1 MKRVPYIGITG
12 FMTRQEVDEVMSV
25 IPQNSNHK
33 FMVGVLASPKT
44 ISGAGNKWVGRYP
57 FADEIGKIFS
67 GDKRAFNL
75 IHYGDGLKSSE
86 GLGKTLISVREQFGG
101 PNMHGYQLNMAWP
114 KGKEIAEF
122 KEKYPEMQIV
132 LQAGR
137 WALEDSTDSALAMV
151 RRFREAYPNGEVD
164 YLILDISGGLGV
176 PLSPSL
182 MVTNLKIMQ
191 AAALNVSY
199 TAAGGLHKGNL
210 HLVDRVVEI
219 CPDISLD
226 AEGALRDPMDDSL
239 IMSEAIGY
247 TKGAYEKLGRIS
259 F

>member
-1 MKRVPYIGITG
+1 MNRAPYIGITG
-12 FMTRQEVDEVMSV
+12 FMSRKEVDEVMSV
-25 IPQNSNHK
+25 IPENATHK

-44 ISGAGNKWVGRYP
+44 IFGDGNKWSGRYP
-57 FADEIGKIFS
+57 KRGDIAGIFP
-67 GDKRAFNL
+67 DNARAFNL

-86 GLGKTLISVREQFGG
+86 GLGKTLIMIAEEYGG
-101 PNMHGYQLNMAWP
+101 ENLHGFQLNMAWP
-114 KGKEIAEF
+114 DGKEIAEY
-122 KEKYPEMQIV
+122 KERYPEAQIV

-151 RRFREAYPNGEVD
+151 RRFREAYPGGEVD

-191 AAALNVSY
+191 AAALDVSY

-210 HLVDRVVEI
+210 HLLDPIIEV
-219 CPDISLD
+219 CPDISID
-226 AEGALRDPMDDSL
+226 AEGALRMGPYDQLVIP
-239 IMSEAIGY
+239 EAVAY
-247 TKGAYEKLGRIS
+247 TTGAYKKCENLS
-259 F
+259 

>member
-1 MKRVPYIGITG
+1 MRRVPYIGITG
-12 FMTRQEVDEVMSV
+12 FMNRKEVEEVMSV
-25 IPQNSNHK
+25 IPEGAVHK

-57 FADEIGKIFS
+57 LAEKIGGIFPE
-67 GDKRAFNL
+67 DKRAFNL

-114 KGKEIAEF
+114 KGQEIAEF

-137 WALEDSTDSALAMV
+137 WALEDSTESALSLMK
-151 RRFREAYPNGEVD
+151 RFRETYPNGEVD

-191 AAALNVSY
+191 AAALDVSY

-210 HLVDRVVEI
+210 HLINPIVEI

-226 AEGALRDPMDDSL
+226 AEGALRNPMDDSL

-259 F
+259 S